1 MSILNWNIPKK
12 ARPTKEHQERH
23 SSDCGVPG
31 TYVPNMSDEDKK
43 AWKAKKIG
51 GKRPRVDIRKT
62 TKGPSLS
69 DGKPT
74 YAQMIIVVTRDKVQ
88 FSTNA
93 KAVFDGKEL
102 LRALSEAW
110 GALDGTL

>member
-1 MSILNWNIPKK
+1 MGILNWNVPKK
-12 ARPTKEHQERH
+12 KRPTKEHNEMH

-31 TYVPNMSDEDKK
+31 TFVPNMDEETKL

-51 GKRPRVDIRKT
+51 GKRPRIEIRKT

-74 YAQMIIVVTRDKVQ
+74 YAQMIIVVTRTKVQ

-93 KAVFDGKEL
+93 KAVFDTQEL
-102 LRALSEAW
+102 MDALSEALK
-110 GALDGTL
+110 ALY